1 MKRITFADSLRG
13 FSLLGIFLANLLI
26 FQFSL
31 SGKDYIE
38 HFHLSPINQVIFNLI
53 IILVEESFLPIFA
66 ILFGF
71 SMDKLYQSMKL
82 KGLPRPRLK
91 LLRRAIFLLI
101 LGFIHA
107 SYIWEGDILTA
118 YSLAMLCVIPFI
130 SLSTKAF
137 KWFNIIII
145 SLVFIMGFWSMFD
158 DSQSST
164 TSDNHDAAAYIH
176 KVQQIYAQGSYDD
189 IHHVDDI
196 APSPKFAELK
206 DQLGDNKGAIFL
218 VAILFEVPLF
228 TLGIFLSRSGWF
240 EKKCKTLLVVEI
252 IHIPDTNSDYCQINH
267 TLVK

>member
-1 MKRITFADSLRG
+1 MKRITIADSLRG

-38 HFHLSPINQVIFNLI
+38 HFHLSPVNQGIFNLI

-107 SYIWEGDILTA
+107 SYIWEGDILLA
-118 YSLAMLCVIPFI
+118 YSLAYVMCNTFYF
-130 SLSTKAF
+130 TKY
-137 KWFNIIII
+137 
-145 SLVFIMGFWSMFD
+145 
-158 DSQSST
+158 QSFQM
-164 TSDNHDAAAYIH
+164 
-176 KVQQIYAQGSYDD
+176 V
-189 IHHVDDI
+189 
-196 APSPKFAELK
+196 
-206 DQLGDNKGAIFL
+206 
-218 VAILFEVPLF
+218 
-228 TLGIFLSRSGWF
+228 
-240 EKKCKTLLVVEI
+240 
-252 IHIPDTNSDYCQINH
+252 
-267 TLVK
+267 